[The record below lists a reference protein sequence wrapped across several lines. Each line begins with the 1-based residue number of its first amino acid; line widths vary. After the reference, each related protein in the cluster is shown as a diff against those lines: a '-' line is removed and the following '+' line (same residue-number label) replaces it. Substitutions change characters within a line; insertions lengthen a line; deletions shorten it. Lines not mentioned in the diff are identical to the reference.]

1 MNEPFAIDINQIDIN
16 KKLSREVR
24 TTIND
29 LSRHMMLTGHKP
41 QLKLDLLVLLER
53 IDWGLDVTGPITV
66 GEVRVNARK
75 VLEREVNETLGS
87 SRPEALHKRGILIG
101 CTNQDRPVRGC
112 HRRRCDHVC
121 RRLARPPR

>member
-66 GEVRVNARK
+66 GEVRVNARE
-75 VLEREVNETLGS
+75 VLEREVDETLS
-87 SRPEALHKRGILIG
+87 PTRPEALHERRILIWSA
-101 CTNQDRPVRGC
+101 NQD
-112 HRRRCDHVC
+112 
-121 RRLARPPR
+121 